1 MKHKAPALVAVLVL
15 AGTLTACG
23 QAPTGQETTSEVKEK
38 SDEYWAQAEEPE
50 EVTNRFMFGETGTF
64 DNGFA
69 VTVDK
74 ADDAKVSEYAAS
86 DCAPGDPIEVYTL
99 SVENGTDTV
108 WHGSMVSGLSMVY
121 QDESGIDVQASD
133 VFDSDL
139 GLSAGLDFPDV
150 RPGSSASQK
159 YGFCVTGAA
168 DDPRTVI
175 EADVYDMEEEETHS
189 YEVAYFS
196 ETGEE
201 SL

>member
-1 MKHKAPALVAVLVL
+1 MKRKATALTAALIL
-15 AGTLTACG
+15 AGTMTACG

-38 SDEYWAQAEEPE
+38 SDEYWSQTEEAEE
-50 EVTNRFMFGETGTF
+50 EVTNRFTFGETGTF

-74 ADDAKVSEYAAS
+74 ADDVTVSEYAS
-86 DCAPGDPIEVYTL
+86 SECAPGDPVEVYTL

-108 WHGSMVSGLSMVY
+108 WHGSMVTGLSMVY

-150 RPGSSASQK
+150 RPGASASQK

-168 DDPRTVI
+168 DDPRTVV
-175 EADVYDMEEEETHS
+175 EADVYDMEEETHN
-189 YEVAYFS
+189 YDVAYFS